1 MSPISPSYFLPR
13 CVAGDACPASPL
25 TGNQSSAISRLSSA
39 LALYPALSCSRRLC
53 LPALLETRSTAGR
66 AVSGRTML
74 AEVRHERGQ
83 NTAKSLGISL
93 GNGRVCTT
101 FAIEF
106 EPLGEAEAELLE
118 ERFLLGSRFG
128 DTA

>member
-1 MSPISPSYFLPR
+1 MFVRRREPR
-13 CVAGDACPASPL
+13 RDVRRDVTASMNAVAPL
-25 TGNQSSAISRLSSA
+25 T
-39 LALYPALSCSRRLC
+39 
-53 LPALLETRSTAGR
+53 
-66 AVSGRTML
+66 
-74 AEVRHERGQ
+74 EVRHERGQ

>member
-1 MSPISPSYFLPR
+1 MISEGSDGVDTVIPSADCRRP
-13 CVAGDACPASPL
+13 PL
-25 TGNQSSAISRLSSA
+25 T
-39 LALYPALSCSRRLC
+39 
-53 LPALLETRSTAGR
+53 
-66 AVSGRTML
+66 
-74 AEVRHERGQ
+74 EVRHERGQ
-83 NTAKSLGISL
+83 NTAKSLGINL

>member
-1 MSPISPSYFLPR
+1 MREIRTSGLMSGVGKRGGPSGS
-13 CVAGDACPASPL
+13 V
-25 TGNQSSAISRLSSA
+25 
-39 LALYPALSCSRRLC
+39 LAPNLD
-53 LPALLETRSTAGR
+53 ST
-66 AVSGRTML
+66 
-74 AEVRHERGQ
+74 ERGQ
-83 NTAKSLGISL
+83 DTAKSLGINL